1 MRGNVDFMADGPQKA
16 PASWIPLVMDKQNK
30 WSMVV
35 GTEAGE
41 GYVILNS
48 LQTIQALGRTG
59 KQELSEVFL
68 FWRNRLQLCWHK
80 PQLYH
85 RISCRS

>member
-41 GYVILNS
+41 GFANS
-48 LQTIQALGRTG
+48 EHEQGGHPVQRTG
-59 KQELSEVFL
+59 
-68 FWRNRLQLCWHK
+68 
-80 PQLYH
+80 
-85 RISCRS
+85 

>member
-59 KQELSEVFL
+59 KQELSEVLHNFL
-68 FWRNRLQLCWHK
+68 FWRNQLQLQLC
-80 PQLYH
+80 
-85 RISCRS
+85 